1 MRRALEA
8 RLDAPAPIVAL
19 PPARVRELDR
29 SVGFGGRLAPVAEA
43 MVELAGVRKSQTV
56 LAAAAGNQALAKVAA
71 GRGAQVT
78 TAEGV
83 WLNWPDSTFDA
94 VLAFFSVTSHRDP
107 RAVAGE
113 LKRVAR
119 PSAPIVLVSWSGQAW
134 ARYETA
140 YRHFFGFPELD
151 VTDHELEESGMGYS
165 LVFARKPDAS

>member
-1 MRRALEA
+1 MTSATLSRRSLFG
-8 RLDAPAPIVAL
+8 LAPLRAEDTE
-19 PPARVRELDR
+19 PAVDL
-29 SVGFGGRLAPVAEA
+29 GGRLAPVAEA
-43 MVELAGVRKSQTV
+43 MVELADVREGQTV
-56 LAAAAGNQALAKVAA
+56 LAVAAGNRALAKAAAGRRASVA
-71 GRGAQVT
+71 

-83 WLNWPDSTFDA
+83 WFTWPDSAFDA

-119 PSAPIVLVSWSGQAW
+119 PRAPIVLVSWSGQAW

-165 LVFARKPDAS
+165 LVFARKPGAS